1 MAHPYREHVMTN
13 KLTDIERARKVLA
26 IEQCKKDAR
35 LAQYMAQKRYEYG
48 ENDRRERW
56 ILVGMIVVG
65 LGTAFLLSVIIQIV
79 I

>member
-1 MAHPYREHVMTN
+1 MAN

-35 LAQYMAQKRYEYG
+35 LARDIARKQYAAEH
-48 ENDRRERW
+48 DRHERW
-56 ILVGMIVVG
+56 ILIGMIVIG
-65 LGTAFLLSVIIQIV
+65 FGTAFLLSVIIQIV